1 MRIFGVAF
9 LTLFTP
15 LLFAGDDGNLG
26 TFFSQLSKLEFAK
39 AKQSARFEQNEEL
52 RSEMLRL
59 ADILSNAG
67 QTDRPVLDS
76 ALEYADRHDR
86 KLTIVRKLV
95 KGYISLYYD
104 EIKEDAYREFYSAYQ
119 LAKKGNDLFLKPCLF
134 AMLEYHR
141 SEIVQN
147 SDAYLPYLDQFE
159 SIPLDTIDFA
169 WLSVYKSIFYTSNF
183 QAIDSNYFALAKGL
197 DRSEANLHMESPML
211 AYVFYEKALNFEL
224 QSDWELAATYYRKV
238 LKQATS
244 HKFLWFI
251 RFSSCIKLM
260 MIAIQQDQFETAQTL
275 FRTAKAEVNANN
287 TLRTSFWLNVYG
299 AELMRATHNSDSAFA
314 LLRTAFAQDY
324 RLDFI
329 KNSLEVNRL
338 NVELETQEK
347 ENANLRL
354 TQEKNWLVFSMSGLG
369 LFAVLGYL
377 VYRNRL
383 AKSAME
389 IQQREVHSMKLEKQL
404 KDQEITG
411 IDQMIEAQEKER
423 QRIAN
428 ELHDNLGSHLASI
441 KLYFQNLQ
449 QKVKDPAQNE
459 LFQKTDQLLE
469 ETYQQVRTLAHARN
483 VGVNSKDGLM
493 PAVRSFASKISGAN
507 KLNVEVEEHGMD
519 TRLEN
524 SMEIMLFR
532 IIQELTTNV
541 IKHAKATEVTINLTK
556 HDDSINLMVEDN
568 GLGFD
573 ISQIRP
579 RDTMGLH
586 SIQKRVENLGGRVAI
601 DSIINKG
608 TTVIVDLPI

>member
-1 MRIFGVAF
+1 MRIGWSAA
-9 LTLFTP
+9 LLLISQ
-15 LLFAGDDGNLG
+15 LLFAQDKSNLRN
-26 TFFSQLSKLEFAK
+26 FFSQLSKLEFEK
-39 AKQSARFEQNEEL
+39 ARASAGLEQNKEL

-59 ADILSNAG
+59 TDILYNSG
-67 QTDRPVLDS
+67 QTNRPSIDS
-76 ALEYADRHDR
+76 TSEDEDNHELIILRSLE
-86 KLTIVRKLV
+86 

-104 EIKEDAYREFYSAYQ
+104 EIKEAAYREFYSAYQ
-119 LAKKGNDLFLKPCLF
+119 LAKAWKDDVLLKPCIF

-147 SDAYLPYLDQFE
+147 SDAYLPYLKHFE
-159 SIPLDTIDFA
+159 SIPRDTVDNA
-169 WLSVYKSIFYTSNF
+169 WLTVYKSMFYTSSPD
-183 QAIDSNYFALAKGL
+183 QELDSNYFALARGL
-197 DRSEANLHMESPML
+197 NVSENSLHPRSPML
-211 AYVFYEKALNFEL
+211 AYIFYEKALNYEL
-224 QSDWELAATYYRKV
+224 RGVSDQARIYFSKALE
-238 LKQATS
+238 QATG
-244 HKFLWFI
+244 HKFLWFV
-251 RFSSCIKLM
+251 RLASYMKLM
-260 MIAIQQDQFETAQTL
+260 MIAIQDGHLEVAQGYMSKA
-275 FRTAKAEVNANN
+275 RTEVSPINN
-287 TLRTSFWLNVYG
+287 LKTSYWLNLYG
-299 AELMRATHNSDSAFA
+299 AELLNATHRSDSAFV
-314 LLRTAFAQDY
+314 LMKQAFVQDFQ
-324 RLDFI
+324 LDFRR
-329 KNSLEVNRL
+329 NALEVNRL

-347 ENANLRL
+347 ENANLKL
-354 TQEKNWLVFSMSGLG
+354 TQEKNWLVFGISALG
-369 LFAVLGYL
+369 LFAILGYL
-377 VYRNRL
+377 LYRNQL
-383 AKSAME
+383 ARSAMQL
-389 IQQREVHSMKLEKQL
+389 QQKEVHSIKLEKQL
-404 KDQEITG
+404 KEQEITG

-449 QKVKDPAQNE
+449 QKANDPAQNE

-507 KLNVEVEEHGMD
+507 KLNVGVEEHGMD

-532 IIQELTTNV
+532 IIQELITNV

-568 GLGFD
+568 GFGFD
-573 ISQIRP
+573 ISQIKP

-608 TTVIVDLPI
+608 TTVIIDLPI